1 LIANETTDP
10 PRRKNKVPIRKTDIA
25 AARGMT
31 VSKMTVHSVNALI
44 EIGDKPVKPGKLT
57 DMYRTRPFRDLL
69 SAFVTFVFAVL
80 LFGCSKQQEV
90 KHYEL
95 HGRIISI
102 DKLGHQL
109 IIDHDAIPGF
119 MEAMTM
125 PYAVSD
131 NAMLDQ
137 AGAGDEIKADLA
149 VQGEHIAIDKLD
161 VVKKSAP
168 GSAPVPKP
176 MHVPQTGEQV
186 PNFALINQNGRHIR
200 LSDYRGKTLLITFFY
215 SRCPLSDY
223 CPRVN
228 GNFAA
233 LDKSL
238 AKTPALYAKTHLL
251 SISFDPQHDTPEVLR
266 SYGAAYTERYSKE
279 DFRHWEFASAPASE
293 MKDLADF
300 FGVFYENDGDRIT
313 HSLSTAIV
321 GPDGKIEAWYPG
333 NGWKSEELL
342 AAINGAATASSEPVH
357 AASLQPSS
365 TGPKQR

>member
-1 LIANETTDP
+1 
-10 PRRKNKVPIRKTDIA
+10 
-25 AARGMT
+25 
-31 VSKMTVHSVNALI
+31 
-44 EIGDKPVKPGKLT
+44 
-57 DMYRTRPFRDLL
+57 MYRTHPFRDVL

-95 HGRIISI
+95 HGRIISV

-125 PYAVSD
+125 PYVVSD

-176 MHVPQTGEQV
+176 IHVPQTGEQV
-186 PNFALINQNGRHIR
+186 PNFALINQSGRRIR
-200 LSDYRGKTLLITFFY
+200 MTDYRGKTLLITFFY
-215 SRCPLSDY
+215 SRCPLNDY

-238 AKTPALYAKTHLL
+238 AKATKLYATTHLL
-251 SISFDPQHDTPEVLR
+251 SISFDPEHDTAQVLR

-279 DFRHWEFASAPASE
+279 DFKHWEFASAPKSE
-293 MKDLADF
+293 MKQLAEF
-300 FGVFYENDGDRIT
+300 FGVFYEKDGDRIA
-313 HSLSTAIV
+313 HSLSTAIIA
-321 GPDGKIEAWYPG
+321 PDGKIEAWYPG

-342 AAINGAATASSEPVH
+342 AKIDGTVTASSEPVR
-357 AASLQPSS
+357 AASLQLSS
-365 TGPKQR
+365 TNLKPR